1 MLTVSSGNP
10 TVTELEVKRSRFIT
24 CLARAETV
32 GRAREVVAE
41 CRSTYP
47 DARHHCSAFIVT
59 PEGLNPQ
66 QHSSDDGEP
75 SGTAGLPMLQVLAG
89 FDLENVVA
97 VVTRYFG
104 GVLLG
109 TGGLVRAYSQAV
121 TQAVQEVPLV
131 QVVTLPLVRAEVPAL
146 FAGRV
151 EAELRR
157 ANWELVE
164 VSWAETVR
172 FEIAADSEKH
182 AALRELFATVVKQPV
197 EVEVIGTIRHE
208 LPYTLD

>member
-1 MLTVSSGNP
+1 
-10 TVTELEVKRSRFIT
+10 
-24 CLARAETV
+24 
-32 GRAREVVAE
+32 
-41 CRSTYP
+41 
-47 DARHHCSAFIVT
+47 
-59 PEGLNPQ
+59 
-66 QHSSDDGEP
+66 
-75 SGTAGLPMLQVLAG
+75 MLQVLAG

-121 TQAVQEVPLV
+121 TQAVQEAPLM

-151 EAELRR
+151 ETELRR

>member
-1 MLTVSSGNP
+1 
-10 TVTELEVKRSRFIT
+10 
-24 CLARAETV
+24 
-32 GRAREVVAE
+32 
-41 CRSTYP
+41 
-47 DARHHCSAFIVT
+47 
-59 PEGLNPQ
+59 
-66 QHSSDDGEP
+66 
-75 SGTAGLPMLQVLAG
+75 MLQVLAG

-121 TQAVQEVPLV
+121 TQAVQEAPLV